1 MKYALVIC
9 VQICF
14 FTYCDQLYSQNI
26 IWEQTSGPTGGNIR
40 KLVVNSSD
48 YLFAI
53 NRLSGIFRST
63 DNGAN
68 WTAVNTGITNLDVR
82 SLVVNVNGDL
92 FAGSVGGVFRSSDDG
107 ATWTPAN
114 SGLPYTAND
123 LAVNASGH
131 LFAAIGPQ
139 QGYGGVFRST
149 NNGDSWTIIGL
160 KDTAIRNIAVQPAS
174 GHIFVVTELGE
185 GVFRSTNNGAT
196 WVAIKSGLPENC
208 ATANF
213 PIVSRSNGVLFV
225 VFDCEPGMYRSNNN
239 GDTWAYIRMEG
250 IFAYV
255 HSLAFNSNGHLFAGT
270 SGLGVFRST
279 DNGSHWTSTGLTGK
293 FVTSLAV
300 NSVGILFAGTN
311 ADGVFRSSQT
321 TVHVKQTENR
331 LPSAFALE
339 QNYPNPFNPATTISF
354 TLAQPSFVRLIVY
367 DLLGRKISTLLH
379 EKRDRGRHQIVW
391 EAKDLASG
399 IYVIHLETPAGYATR
414 KVTLLK

>member
-1 MKYALVIC
+1 
-9 VQICF
+9 
-14 FTYCDQLYSQNI
+14 LYSQTGFS
-26 IWEQTSGPTGGNIR
+26 WEQTSGPTNGNIR

-63 DNGAN
+63 DNGVN
-68 WTAVNTGITNLDVR
+68 WTAVNTGLTDLDIR
-82 SLVVNVNGDL
+82 SLTVNVNGDL
-92 FAGSVGGVFRSSDDG
+92 FAGSRSGVFRSSDDG

-208 ATANF
+208 ATSTF
-213 PIVSRSNGVLFV
+213 PIVSRSNGDLYV

-293 FVTSLAV
+293 FVPSLAV

-339 QNYPNPFNPATTISF
+339 QNYPNPFNPTTVIGYNLPKDTRVKIVVFDLFGRVMKTLVDEKKSTGTYKIEFDATD
-354 TLAQPSFVRLIVY
+354 LPSGVYFYQLQTREFSQTKKLI
-367 DLLGRKISTLLH
+367 LMR
-379 EKRDRGRHQIVW
+379 
-391 EAKDLASG
+391 
-399 IYVIHLETPAGYATR
+399 
-414 KVTLLK
+414 